1 MRKYFTKFH
10 VAKPLGAS
18 AYVCEHAYVWQ
29 FEEKGRELE
38 IKIRKGRL
46 ISDRIGFWSPK
57 TKRIGFHPMNVL
69 KGTELKDS
77 TAPMF

>member
-1 MRKYFTKFH
+1 M
-10 VAKPLGAS
+10 AKPLGAS
-18 AYVCEHAYVWQ
+18 TYVCEHASVWQ

-38 IKIRKGRL
+38 VKIRKGRL
-46 ISDRIGFWSPK
+46 ISDRIGFFSK